1 MTGTQKPTTAPSS
14 RVRRAAAALV
24 TGGLALGL
32 VLGGAA
38 AASADVPPPPAPYV
52 GAELGDLAPPH
63 GLQEGNWNSTGS

>member
-1 MTGTQKPTTAPSS
+1 MTGTQKPSTATTS

-38 AASADVPPPPAPYV
+38 AASADAPVPPTPAIS
-52 GAELGDLAPPH
+52 EQLGDLAPPH

>member
-1 MTGTQKPTTAPSS
+1 MTGTQKPAAAPPS

-38 AASADVPPPPAPYV
+38 AASADAPPRPTPQV
-52 GAELGDLAPPH
+52 TCQLGDLAPPP
-63 GLQEGNWNSTGS
+63 GLVEGNWNSTGS